1 MVKREDVI
9 SIVFVPH
16 KMAKQSRLTVAVLT
30 VMLAGVWLMKSLSRE
45 LLTP

>member
-16 KMAKQSRLTVAVLT
+16 KMAKQSPLTVACIDRDARRCMADEV
-30 VMLAGVWLMKSLSRE
+30 A
-45 LLTP
+45 